1 MIDHISLR
9 VSDFQRSLTFY
20 KAALEPLGYTL
31 VFSND
36 QEQYAG
42 FAGPDRERIWIGHR
56 ETASHGYAHIAVLA
70 KDRATVRKFYD
81 AAMTMAG
88 PVRGRNTVPPTTAR
102 SCWIRM
108 VTISRRSASRRVSRI
123 EASVTERSEGSRA
136 YCALAGAGRRNV
148 RPDSSPQRLRMTENK
163 S

>member
-56 ETASHGYAHIAVLA
+56 EGASHGYAHIAVLA
-70 KDRATVRKFYD
+70 KDRATVRKFYE
-81 AAMTMAG
+81 AAMKAG
-88 PVRGRNTVPPTTAR
+88 GRDN
-102 SCWIRM
+102 
-108 VTISRRSASRRVSRI
+108 
-123 EASVTERSEGSRA
+123 G
-136 YCALAGAGRRNV
+136 GAGRRAKKKPPPQPPLC
-148 RPDSSPQRLRMTENK
+148 PDPKGPQHKNAVLQ
-163 S
+163 

>member
-36 QEQYAG
+36 KEQYAG

-70 KDRATVRKFYD
+70 KDRATVRKFYE
-81 AAMTMAG
+81 AAMKAG
-88 PVRGRNTVPPTTAR
+88 GRDNGGAGLRPQYSPTYYGAF
-102 SCWIRM
+102 
-108 VTISRRSASRRVSRI
+108 VLDPDGHNI
-123 EASVTERSEGSRA
+123 EAVCFAKGE
-136 YCALAGAGRRNV
+136 
-148 RPDSSPQRLRMTENK
+148 
-163 S
+163 

>member
-56 ETASHGYAHIAVLA
+56 EGASHGYAHVAILA
-70 KDRATVRKFYD
+70 KDRATVRKFYE
-81 AAMTMAG
+81 AAMQAGGSDNGGAG
-88 PVRGRNTVPPTTAR
+88 PRPQYSPTYYGAF
-102 SCWIRM
+102 
-108 VTISRRSASRRVSRI
+108 VLDPDGHNI
-123 EASVTERSEGSRA
+123 EAVCFAKGE
-136 YCALAGAGRRNV
+136 
-148 RPDSSPQRLRMTENK
+148 
-163 S
+163 

>member
-56 ETASHGYAHIAVLA
+56 EGASHGYAHIAVLA
-70 KDRATVRKFYD
+70 KDRATVRKFYE
-81 AAMTMAG
+81 AAMKAGGRDNGGAG
-88 PVRGRNTVPPTTAR
+88 PRPQYSPTYYGAF
-102 SCWIRM
+102 
-108 VTISRRSASRRVSRI
+108 VLDPDGHNI
-123 EASVTERSEGSRA
+123 EAVCFEKGE
-136 YCALAGAGRRNV
+136 
-148 RPDSSPQRLRMTENK
+148 
-163 S
+163 

>member
-9 VSDFQRSLTFY
+9 VSDFQRSLAFY

-36 QEQYAG
+36 KEQYAG

-56 ETASHGYAHIAVLA
+56 EGASHGYAHIAVLA

-81 AAMTMAG
+81 AAMQAGGRDNGGAG
-88 PVRGRNTVPPTTAR
+88 PRPQYSPTYYGAF
-102 SCWIRM
+102 
-108 VTISRRSASRRVSRI
+108 VLDPDGHNI
-123 EASVTERSEGSRA
+123 EAVCFEKSE
-136 YCALAGAGRRNV
+136 
-148 RPDSSPQRLRMTENK
+148 
-163 S
+163 

>member
-9 VSDFQRSLTFY
+9 VSDFQKSLSFY

-56 ETASHGYAHIAVLA
+56 EGASHGYAHIAVLA
-70 KDRATVRKFYD
+70 KDRTTVRKFYE
-81 AAMTMAG
+81 AAMKAGGRDNGGAG
-88 PVRGRNTVPPTTAR
+88 PRPNYSPTYYGAF
-102 SCWIRM
+102 
-108 VTISRRSASRRVSRI
+108 VLDPDGHNI
-123 EASVTERSEGSRA
+123 EAVCFAKGE
-136 YCALAGAGRRNV
+136 
-148 RPDSSPQRLRMTENK
+148 
-163 S
+163 